1 MSYALEYGEG
11 ILQQIDSVWVR
22 GGLDI
27 QGAKGLLTSK
37 YLVFFKRAMRY
48 GEEDEEIARIPL
60 SSIRVFNNS
69 PQAFIAGDSLSPR
82 LDIYL
87 DSMNISLSFGNIIRP
102 SKQRE
107 AYQKWIS
114 SISSVLCGNSNS
126 QSYNAIPNQIP
137 QENSRPQNSSIP
149 ISSPVPVIAGPT
161 VPTMPSANTNSFSQ
175 GNTVPQRNFCGNCGE
190 KIDGTSNFCKYCG
203 AKLK

>member
-27 QGAKGLLTSK
+27 QGAKGLLTSR

-48 GEEDEEIARIPL
+48 GKEDEEIARIPI

-69 PQAFIAGDSLSPR
+69 PQVFIAGDSLSPR

-87 DSMNISLSFGNIIRP
+87 DSMNISLSFSNIIRP

-107 AYQKWIS
+107 EYQKWIS
-114 SISSVLCGNSNS
+114 SISSVLCSNSNN
-126 QSYNAIPNQIP
+126 QTYTAIPNQIP
-137 QENSRPQNSSIP
+137 QENPRPKNPGLP
-149 ISSPVPVIAGPT
+149 ISSPIPELAGIPVPMMPPT
-161 VPTMPSANTNSFSQ
+161 SSNTIQ
-175 GNTVPQRNFCGNCGE
+175 RDNTVLQRNFCGNCGE
-190 KIDGTSNFCKYCG
+190 KIDGMSNFCKYCG